1 MKGKGIPMQSAY
13 YRNNSANLL
22 QKGRYIRRAAEEV
35 LGEIDNS
42 TIEELRTKLPK
53 RISFAMQCN
62 YFIKIDEEIA
72 TSRDKLTDVDILAFT
87 REELTSFEEEKDE
100 IEGEE
105 EPLECPACFQVDKA
119 VKTLQQSWQRENVL
133 PQRNKAR

>member
-42 TIEELRTKLPK
+42 TIEDLRTKLPK
-53 RISFAMQCN
+53 RSSFAMQCN
-62 YFIKIDEEIA
+62 NFIKIDEEIA

-119 VKTLQQSWQRENVL
+119 VKTLQQSWQRETVL